1 MSQGDGADTENRASW
16 RLVIVAPQSSGEEEE
31 EEACSHY
38 SEPISHSDHRNCSKD
53 IVGLFA
59 RHRTLCF
66 FPHFWRRFCFV
77 FVVLFACE
85 SGHTKKMCFNLP
97 QTKCDEFCYAWRGGF
112 VSICK
117 IRVVSAHTNKDM
129 CCVFGLQY

>member
-66 FPHFWRRFCFV
+66 FPIFGGGS
-77 FVVLFACE
+77 VLFLLFCLHV
-85 SGHTKKMCFNLP
+85 SRDTQKKMCFNLP